1 MWDCE
6 VQKRA
11 ADVPLLPAV
20 RNVVAAVAGL
30 QQWPPTIAAGQSG
43 GSGCGHCGLHSSQL
57 QLMLPSN
64 YAHFESSLQPLSEM
78 MMMTTLLMLMEELE
92 VMVVMAV
99 VVVAA
104 AALASNCTVAS
115 PAAPSSAHSLSTGAS
130 ACQSSLDR

>member
-64 YAHFESSLQPLSEM
+64 CAHFESSLQPLSEM
-78 MMMTTLLMLMEELE
+78 MMMTLLMLMEELE
-92 VMVVMAV
+92 VVVVMAV